1 MKERCDDLPSVSRSM
16 TPHAHTLSWLSDAGR
31 LRTSSG
37 REQLLSLNRQRLII
51 PACGLIQDLWAGSG
65 GAATGKWRSWNVSHV
80 DRLDL
85 RSVVIGHAW
94 PMAENSFC
102 EKEDVDCLDMFQYIG
117 WLMTLKVLT
126 VALPWCQGTCGV
138 SADGKIVTCKGQDLE
153 RVPPNLSE
161 NLVYLDLSY
170 NNILKIGAEDFLQYP
185 NLHTL
190 NLSFNNISYIE
201 NKTFQY
207 NALIRNLSLSNNA
220 LSEIPHSSL
229 EDLGD
234 LQILDLSNN
243 FYKRATLGEVF
254 CNLVNLK
261 ELSVGGPRVSG
272 IFKDDFAPI
281 INISLNKFALK
292 SKSSLDF
299 YEPGAFLV
307 LDTQILW
314 LDIAVDTNATLLSDM
329 LKDLKNKSISSLRLR
344 NLFGSSCYMGIEDI
358 FAYLPY
364 IDLRDLVFYR
374 GIFNEN
380 LLRLVLQN
388 VQVSS
393 VQNLYLLSIDFA
405 SSPNPNIWNTT
416 IDNLNLDNLV
426 IQDVTNPDILQFDW
440 TFTWFSKVT
449 NLSITNVNFNILP
462 CDAWRQMTN
471 LVVLNISGNRL
482 LATYLYKQLCR
493 NNMFSNI
500 EIFNASYNDMRSLKT
515 LSLLT
520 AGWPKLIYLDLRSNH
535 FGVLDETCVWTSD
548 IKVLILRDNLLQYEV
563 FRCLPTTV
571 EHLDLS
577 NSHLDQLDMH
587 YFDKATNLTELI
599 LSNNKI
605 KFIPSGWRSPNLQV
619 LALEGNSFGVIDQ
632 GSFRDLPQLTHLTA
646 GNNPYHCTCDL
657 YAFITDTLKE
667 GSLGLDDWPDNYYC
681 YHPPYLLNTRIEH
694 FSPGRLECSVG
705 LVVAISASVTAFVVI
720 VCMFLCWRFNAPW
733 YIRATC
739 QIIKTKYRS
748 RKAKHSRDYD
758 YHAFISYSYSDAD
771 WVRGVLL
778 RHLENS
784 DPPYRVCIHERDF
797 LPGKWIID
805 NIIENIENSQ
815 KIIFILSHNFIN
827 SEWCNYELYFAH
839 QRAIGHAME
848 DVILV
853 VKESVSM
860 EDLPK
865 RFHRL
870 RKILRT
876 KTYLEWPMEESRQPF
891 FWVQLKSILA
901 KGRSSIKGQDNVSLI
916 IENAI
921 VRKKSSF
928 KETATPTEATPTE
941 TTPTEATAT
950 ETTPTDD
957 SNVNNAETGQT

>member
-1 MKERCDDLPSVSRSM
+1 
-16 TPHAHTLSWLSDAGR
+16 
-31 LRTSSG
+31 
-37 REQLLSLNRQRLII
+37 
-51 PACGLIQDLWAGSG
+51 
-65 GAATGKWRSWNVSHV
+65 
-80 DRLDL
+80 
-85 RSVVIGHAW
+85 
-94 PMAENSFC
+94 
-102 EKEDVDCLDMFQYIG
+102 MFQSIG
-117 WLMTLKVLT
+117 WLMTLIVLT
-126 VALPWCQGTCGV
+126 GALPRCQGACGV
-138 SADGKIVTCKGQDLE
+138 STDGKSVTCKGQNLKQ
-153 RVPPNLSE
+153 VPQNLSE
-161 NLVYLDLSY
+161 SLVYLDLSY
-170 NNILKIGAEDFLQYP
+170 NKISAIGADDFFQYP
-185 NLHTL
+185 KLHTL
-190 NLSFNNISYIE
+190 NLSYNNISYVD
-201 NKTFQY
+201 NRTFQY
-207 NALIRNLSLSNNA
+207 NVLIRNLSLFNNS

-234 LQILDLSNN
+234 LQIFDLSNN
-243 FYKRATLGEVF
+243 LYKRVTLEDVF
-254 CNLVNLK
+254 GTLVKLK
-261 ELSVGGPRVSG
+261 DLSVGGPLVSG
-272 IFKDDFAPI
+272 IFKDDFASI
-281 INISLNKFALK
+281 QNINLIRFALK
-292 SKSSLDF
+292 SKSSLDY
-299 YEPGAFLV
+299 YEPGAFSF
-307 LDTQILW
+307 LDTQNLW
-314 LDIAVDTNATLLSDM
+314 LDIAVDKNATLFGAM
-329 LKDLKNKSISSLRLR
+329 LKDLTNKSFTSLRFR
-344 NLFGSSCYMGIEDI
+344 NLFELSYYAGIEDI
-358 FAYLPY
+358 FSYLPY
-364 IDLRDLVFYR
+364 IDVRGLVFYR
-374 GIFNEN
+374 GKFNEN

-393 VQNLYLLSIDFA
+393 IRNLYLVSIDFA
-405 SSPNPNIWNTT
+405 RSPNANKSEVI
-416 IDNLNLDNLV
+416 IDNLHLDNLV
-426 IQDVTNPDILQFDW
+426 IQDVTNPDILRFDW
-440 TFTWFSKVT
+440 TFTWFNKVT
-449 NLSITNVNFNILP
+449 SLSIINVNFNFVP
-462 CDAWRQMTN
+462 CDAWGQMSN
-471 LVVLNISGNRL
+471 VVVLNVSGNRL
-482 LATYLYKQLCR
+482 LASYLFNLLC
-493 NNMFSNI
+493 SDHILPNI
-500 EIFNASYNDMRSLKT
+500 KIFNASDNVMRSLKT
-515 LSLLT
+515 VSLLT
-520 AGWPKLIYLDLRSNH
+520 ARWPKLTHLDLRSNNL
-535 FGVLDETCVWTSD
+535 GSLDETCVWTSN
-548 IKVLILRDNLLQYEV
+548 IKVLILKDNLLRYEV

-577 NSHLDQLDMH
+577 NSQLERLNMH
-587 YFDKATNLTELI
+587 YFDMATNLTKLI

-681 YHPPYLLNTRIEH
+681 YHPPYLLDTRIEH

-720 VCMFLCWRFNAPW
+720 VCMLLCWRFDVPW

-739 QIIKTKYRS
+739 QIIQMKYRS

-839 QRAIGHAME
+839 QRAIGHAFE

-891 FWVQLKSILA
+891 FWVQLKSILG
-901 KGRSSIKGQDNVSLI
+901 KGSSSIKGQDNVSLVNETVI
-916 IENAI
+916 RGQE
-921 VRKKSSF
+921 SSS
-928 KETATPTEATPTE
+928 EEMSTPTEATPTE
-941 TTPTEATAT
+941 TTPTEDSDVN
-950 ETTPTDD
+950 TPE
-957 SNVNNAETGQT
+957 NQTFSCIL